1 MTPIDTNA
9 QPQQKRILNPSHICL
24 GATGGA
30 LGCLIAA
37 IIGYIVYPAEY
48 VWILIANVVVLSG
61 VGFASYRI
69 HRRSMT

>member
-48 VWILIANVVVLSG
+48 V
-61 VGFASYRI
+61 
-69 HRRSMT
+69 